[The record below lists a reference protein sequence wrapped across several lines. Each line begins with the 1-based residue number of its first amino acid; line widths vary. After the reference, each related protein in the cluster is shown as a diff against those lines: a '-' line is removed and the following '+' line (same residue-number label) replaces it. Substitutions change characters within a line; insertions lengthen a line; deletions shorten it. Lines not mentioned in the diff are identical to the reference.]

1 MNIHWEISMRR
12 NESSTRSVFQS
23 VNDHRALLEWRC
35 TIKLLFVV
43 LAGLFVLPVIAQTPY
58 PSKPIRAVVPLPP
71 GGGVDNLTR
80 ILADRIAGP
89 LGQAVLIEN
98 RPGAN
103 GMIGAEAVAR
113 AAPDGYTLMVISN
126 AFAVAPVVMAK
137 VPVDVFKDF
146 DPVIKAASN
155 PILLVAHPSLKASTV
170 QEFITAAR
178 NTPGALSYSSIG
190 TGSPHHIAGE
200 LLKRQ
205 AKIEM
210 VHIGYKG
217 ASQAVADVLGG
228 QVKAMF
234 MGLGAVAQHMKS
246 GKLIAIAVTDKQ
258 RTPLMPSVP
267 TLAEGGVSGADVEG
281 WFGVFVPAGT
291 PQNMV
296 LRLNREINAALKL
309 PEVRERLSVGGFDA
323 IGGTPEDLA
332 VAMRSDFSR
341 YGKIIAEAGIKL
353 E

>member
-1 MNIHWEISMRR
+1 MRK
-12 NESSTRSVFQS
+12 NESSPGLVFPFVYS
-23 VNDHRALLEWRC
+23 HRPVLEWPG
-35 TIKLLFVV
+35 TIKLFFAL
-43 LAGLFVLPVIAQTPY
+43 LSGLFIVPAIAQSPY

-80 ILADRIAGP
+80 ILADRISGP

-126 AFAVAPVVMAK
+126 AFAIAPVVMAK

-155 PILLVAHPSLKASTV
+155 LILLVVHPSLKASTV

-205 AKIEM
+205 AKIDM

-217 ASQAVADVLGG
+217 AAQAVADVLGG

-234 MGLGAVAQHMKS
+234 MGLGAVAQHMKT

-296 LRLNREINAALKL
+296 SRLNREINAALKL

-323 IGGTPEDLA
+323 VGGTPEELA
-332 VAMRSDFSR
+332 AAMRSDFSR
-341 YGKIIAEAGIKL
+341 YGKIVTEAGIKL